1 MSKFIRSNKGIKALA
16 DNSYKAIEEGAYS
29 TENNDYKLHEVISL
43 KNAILSCIHAPIIAE
58 LKSASPSVGHILR
71 FNKNTITQLSQ
82 HIINSGAMALS
93 VLTQPYVFN
102 GSIDYI
108 TAVRKN
114 APVPILMK
122 DVVVSET
129 QIDAAKQVGADC
141 VLLIKT
147 IFDDNLAECSLERMS
162 EYADKKGLQVIFE
175 VHSENE
181 FRDILEYNLNGRQ
194 PLFIGINNRNLD
206 TLEIDLNVTKK
217 ILLSCNKNNNLILS
231 ESGIYS
237 KNNILYLKECGAD
250 AFLIG
255 SSLMENIDKIGTEI
269 NELYFTF

>member
-1 MSKFIRSNKGIKALA
+1 
-16 DNSYKAIEEGAYS
+16 
-29 TENNDYKLHEVISL
+29 
-43 KNAILSCIHAPIIAE
+43 
-58 LKSASPSVGHILR
+58 
-71 FNKNTITQLSQ
+71 
-82 HIINSGAMALS
+82 MALS

-114 APVPILMK
+114 SPVPILMK
-122 DVVVSET
+122 DIVVSET

-181 FRDILEYNLNGRQ
+181 FRDILDYNLNGRQ
-194 PLFIGINNRNLD
+194 PLFIGINNRNLN
-206 TLEIDLNVTKK
+206 TLRTDINTTVA
-217 ILLSCNKNNNLILS
+217 LLRKHQKGRNIVIS
-231 ESGIYS
+231 ESGIE
-237 KNNILYLKECGAD
+237 KPEDIQLLGRHGVD

-255 SSLMENIDKIGTEI
+255 TSIMKSTDIASKMKQ
-269 NELYFTF
+269 LYLSI

>member
-1 MSKFIRSNKGIKALA
+1 MLA
-16 DNSYKAIEEGAYS
+16 DNSYKAIEEGAYNI
-29 TENNDYKLHEVISL
+29 ENHDYKLHEVISL
-43 KNAILSCIHAPIIAE
+43 KNAILSCTHAPIIAE
-58 LKSASPSVGHILR
+58 LKSASPSVGHILS
-71 FNKNTITQLSQ
+71 FNKNTITQLSEQ
-82 HIINSGAMALS
+82 VLNSGAVALS
-93 VLTQPYVFN
+93 VLTQPFIFS

-122 DVVVSET
+122 DIIVSET

-162 EYADKKGLQVIFE
+162 EYANKKGLQVIFE

-181 FRDILEYNLNGRQ
+181 FRDILENNFDGRQ
-194 PLFIGINNRNLD
+194 QLFVGINNRNLNTFKTDID
-206 TLEIDLNVTKK
+206 TTVTLLRKHKK
-217 ILLSCNKNNNLILS
+217 GRSIVIS
-231 ESGIYS
+231 ESGIEEP
-237 KNNILYLKECGAD
+237 KDIQLLRRQGVD

-255 SSLMENIDKIGTEI
+255 TSIMKSGDISSKMKQ
-269 NELYFTF
+269 LYLSI

>member
-43 KNAILSCIHAPIIAE
+43 KNAILSCVHAPIIAE

-82 HIINSGAMALS
+82 QIINSGAMALS

-129 QIDAAKQVGADC
+129 QIDAARQVGADC

-175 VHSENE
+175 VHTENE
-181 FRDILEYNLNGRQ
+181 FHDILESNLNGRQ
-194 PLFIGINNRNLD
+194 PLFIGINNRNLN
-206 TLEIDLNVTKK
+206 TLRTDINTTVA
-217 ILLSCNKNNNLILS
+217 LLRKHQKGRNIVIS
-231 ESGIYS
+231 ESGIE
-237 KNNILYLKECGAD
+237 KPEDIQLLGRHGVD

-255 SSLMENIDKIGTEI
+255 TSIMKSADIPLKMKQ
-269 NELYFTF
+269 LYLSI

>member
-122 DVVVSET
+122 DIVVSET

-181 FRDILEYNLNGRQ
+181 FRDILESNSNGRQ
-194 PLFIGINNRNLD
+194 PLFIGINNR
-206 TLEIDLNVTKK
+206 DLNTLRTDINTTVA
-217 ILLSCNKNNNLILS
+217 LLRKHQKGRNIVIS
-231 ESGIYS
+231 ESGIE
-237 KNNILYLKECGAD
+237 KPEDIQLLGRHGVD

-255 SSLMENIDKIGTEI
+255 TSIMKSADIPLKMKQ
-269 NELYFTF
+269 LYLSI

>member
-1 MSKFIRSNKGIKALA
+1 LSKFIRSNKGIKALA

-108 TAVRKN
+108 TAVRQN

-122 DVVVSET
+122 DIVVSET

-181 FRDILEYNLNGRQ
+181 FRDILDYNVNGRQ
-194 PLFIGINNRNLD
+194 PLFIGINNRNLN
-206 TLEIDLNVTKK
+206 TLRTDINTTAA
-217 ILLSCNKNNNLILS
+217 LLRKHQKGRNIVIS
-231 ESGIYS
+231 ESGIE
-237 KNNILYLKECGAD
+237 KPEDIQLLGRHGVD

-255 SSLMENIDKIGTEI
+255 TSIMKSADIASKMKQ
-269 NELYFTF
+269 LYLSI

>member
-114 APVPILMK
+114 SPVPILMK
-122 DVVVSET
+122 DIVVSET

-175 VHSENE
+175 VHSQNE
-181 FRDILEYNLNGRQ
+181 FRDILDYNLNGRQ
-194 PLFIGINNRNLD
+194 PLFIGINNRNLN
-206 TLEIDLNVTKK
+206 TLRTDINTTVA
-217 ILLSCNKNNNLILS
+217 LLRKHQKGRNIVIS
-231 ESGIYS
+231 ESGIE
-237 KNNILYLKECGAD
+237 KPEDIQLLGRHGVD

-255 SSLMENIDKIGTEI
+255 TSIMKSADIPLKMKQ
-269 NELYFTF
+269 LYLSI

>member
-194 PLFIGINNRNLD
+194 PLFIGINNRNLN
-206 TLEIDLNVTKK
+206 TLRTDINTTVA
-217 ILLSCNKNNNLILS
+217 LLRKHQKGRNIVIS
-231 ESGIYS
+231 ESGIE
-237 KNNILYLKECGAD
+237 KPEDIQLLERHGVD

-255 SSLMENIDKIGTEI
+255 TSIMKSADIPLKMKQ
-269 NELYFTF
+269 LYLSV

>member
-1 MSKFIRSNKGIKALA
+1 LSKFIRSNKGIKALA

-194 PLFIGINNRNLD
+194 PLFIGINNRNLN
-206 TLEIDLNVTKK
+206 TLRTDINTTVA
-217 ILLSCNKNNNLILS
+217 LLRKYQKGRNIVIS
-231 ESGIYS
+231 ESGIE
-237 KNNILYLKECGAD
+237 KPEDIQLLERHGVD

-255 SSLMENIDKIGTEI
+255 TSIMKSADIPLKMKQ
-269 NELYFTF
+269 LYLSV

>member
-16 DNSYKAIEEGAYS
+16 DNSYKAIEEGAYT
-29 TENNDYKLHEVISL
+29 TENNDYKHHEVISL

-108 TAVRKN
+108 TAVRQN

-122 DVVVSET
+122 DIVVSET

-181 FRDILEYNLNGRQ
+181 FRDILDYNLNGRQ
-194 PLFIGINNRNLD
+194 PLFIGINNRNLN
-206 TLEIDLNVTKK
+206 TLRTDINTTVA
-217 ILLSCNKNNNLILS
+217 LLRKHQKGRNIVIS
-231 ESGIYS
+231 ESGIEKPEDIQLLGRHGVDAYLIGTSIMKSADIAS
-237 KNNILYLKECGAD
+237 KMKQLYLS
-250 AFLIG
+250 I
-255 SSLMENIDKIGTEI
+255 
-269 NELYFTF
+269 

>member
-16 DNSYKAIEEGAYS
+16 DNSYKAIEEGAYT

-108 TAVRKN
+108 TAVRQN

-122 DVVVSET
+122 DIVVSET

-181 FRDILEYNLNGRQ
+181 FRDILDYNLNGRQ
-194 PLFIGINNRNLD
+194 PLFIGINNRNLN
-206 TLEIDLNVTKK
+206 TLRTDINTTVA
-217 ILLSCNKNNNLILS
+217 LLRKHQKGRNIVIS
-231 ESGIYS
+231 ESGIEKPEDIQLLGRHGVDAYLIGTSIMKSADIAS
-237 KNNILYLKECGAD
+237 KMKQLYLS
-250 AFLIG
+250 I
-255 SSLMENIDKIGTEI
+255 
-269 NELYFTF
+269 

>member
-1 MSKFIRSNKGIKALA
+1 LSKFIRSNKGIKALA
-16 DNSYKAIEEGAYS
+16 DNSYKAIEEGAYT

-108 TAVRKN
+108 SAVRQN

-122 DVVVSET
+122 DIVVSET

-175 VHSENE
+175 VHSQNE
-181 FRDILEYNLNGRQ
+181 FRDILDYNLNGRQ
-194 PLFIGINNRNLD
+194 PLFIGINNRNLN
-206 TLEIDLNVTKK
+206 TLRTDINTTVALLRKHKK
-217 ILLSCNKNNNLILS
+217 GRNIVIS
-231 ESGIYS
+231 ESGIE
-237 KNNILYLKECGAD
+237 KPEDIQLLGRQGVD

-255 SSLMENIDKIGTEI
+255 TSIMKSADIASKMKQ
-269 NELYFTF
+269 LYLSI